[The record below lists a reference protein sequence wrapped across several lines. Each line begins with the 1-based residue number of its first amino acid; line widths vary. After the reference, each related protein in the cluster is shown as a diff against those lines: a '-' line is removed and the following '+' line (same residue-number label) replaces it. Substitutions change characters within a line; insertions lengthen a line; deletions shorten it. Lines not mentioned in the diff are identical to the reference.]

1 MFGKLVTRDESVE
14 HICEGD
20 DQKMCVSVRS
30 VKGRLQSRSADIH
43 VADGTENGGDCGHK
57 NFVMCVSSLKAHT
70 STKARPIGR
79 EQRCKN

>member
-20 DQKMCVSVRS
+20 DQKMCVSVQS

-43 VADGTENGGDCGHK
+43 VADGTEN
-57 NFVMCVSSLKAHT
+57 FVMCVSSLKAYT